1 MPENFGAPGILQRE
15 DDMRHE
21 SWHRRGLL
29 VILAVFAFVIVS
41 GTILCSFHWIY
52 KPFPG
57 FFLHENLTVGPYF
70 LPHWSGGVAGL
81 QSLDVIVKVNG
92 KPVRGRAELYE
103 RVQKLPVG
111 TPSTYS
117 IARRSNTLELTI
129 PSMMFTWQDWF
140 LSFGVYVFT
149 GLAFFVIGVAPYCF
163 RANSP
168 AALPLSLMVIA
179 VFVWFES
186 TFDFMTDGFVPKEMR
201 LFGMILTPS
210 AGIHLAL
217 LLKEGQPVRYSHPF
231 LLVFI
236 YGTAVVLGCLNS
248 LTFFGPADHWIDIF
262 RINYIFACAG
272 AFAFLLIVGSALRN
286 TGTGLERSRLRVM
299 FVGAVLGFLIP
310 TFATVLTSTFQWS
323 IPYNLAMISTVF
335 FPLSVAYALLKY
347 SMFDLGNTLKAGL
360 TRLSLMVFLLTLYA
374 AIFFIVGPSAGIY
387 DKDPLTPLF
396 FSILVVLI
404 FNPVLRGIEA
414 LVDRYIYRQK
424 YDPVKVQRDISLFL
438 RSLTTAPILANGFL
452 RQVTLRLGIQN
463 AVLIYRSHAA
473 PDDLTAA
480 TDEMEVS
487 CSPILDRARVL
498 WSAGNVSGFRGISRS
513 EILANPIFEPQRQEW
528 LAMFEPLGSDLLIP
542 IVFEHEVRGLVS
554 YAAKMQGKE
563 YRGDDLNLLG
573 TLTEQLA
580 LSLENGIRYEQSEK
594 AKDEYRRLYDEA
606 ERVKRRLIEDDRVKK
621 DFVANVCHEL
631 RTPVSTL
638 IGFSEILLERRDLPA
653 ETRDILKT
661 MLSNGQDLSSLMDG
675 LLDFSRREVDSL
687 PNSFEQIDVKDLL
700 EGLELMTQRLIR
712 GRPIEFRINIE
723 AAISTIKSDR
733 RKLQQIL
740 VQLLTNALKF
750 TETGEVEV
758 KIGTVLAQSGA
769 FLEIAVCDTGIGIDK
784 KDQEI
789 IFEGFR
795 QLDGSSRRRFGGT
808 GVGLSLC
815 RKLAEALGGKI
826 TVRSEVGLGS
836 VFSLFL
842 PQTVAM
848 RHSEPMQTAASGVL

>member
-1 MPENFGAPGILQRE
+1 MGHQA
-15 DDMRHE
+15 
-21 SWHRRGLL
+21 WHRRGLL
-29 VILAVFAFVIVS
+29 VIFAVFAFVTVS
-41 GTILCSFHWIY
+41 GTMLSSLHWIY

-57 FFLHENLTVGPYF
+57 FFLHENLTVGPYS

-81 QSLDVIVKVNG
+81 QSLDLIIKVNG
-92 KPVRGRAELYE
+92 SPVSGRAELYD
-103 RVQKLPVG
+103 RVRNLPVG
-111 TPSTYS
+111 TAS
-117 IARRSNTLELTI
+117 IYTVGRRSNILDLTI

-149 GLAFFVIGVAPYCF
+149 GLAFLVIGVAPYCF

-168 AALPLSLMVIA
+168 AALPLSFMVIA

-217 LLKEGQPVRYSHPF
+217 LLKQGRPARHSHPL

-236 YGTAVVLGCLNS
+236 YGTAVVLGSLNS
-248 LTFFGPADHWIDIF
+248 IAFFGPTDRWIEIF
-262 RINYIFACAG
+262 RINYIYTCIG
-272 AFAFLLIVGSALRN
+272 AFAFLSIVGSALRK
-286 TGTGLERSRLRVM
+286 TITGLERSRLRVM
-299 FVGAVLGFLIP
+299 FVGAVLGFLMP
-310 TFATVLTSTFQWS
+310 TVATVLTSTFQWA

-347 SMFDLGNTLKAGL
+347 SLFDLGNTLKAGL
-360 TRLSLMVFLLTLYA
+360 TRLSLMVFLLALYA
-374 AIFFIVGPSAGIY
+374 AVFFLVGPSVGIY

-414 LVDRYIYRQK
+414 LVDRYIYRQE
-424 YDPVKVQRDISLFL
+424 YDPIEVQRDISLFL

-452 RQVTLRLGIQN
+452 KQVTSRLGIQK
-463 AVLIYRSHAA
+463 AVLIYRSPATHE
-473 PDDLTAA
+473 DLTAA
-480 TDEMEVS
+480 IDAMEVDVS
-487 CSPILDRARVL
+487 LLLDRARLL
-498 WSAGNVSGFRGISRS
+498 WRADYLSGFRGLSRS
-513 EILANPIFEPQRQEW
+513 EVLANPVFDPQRKEW
-528 LAMFEPLGSDLLIP
+528 LAIFEPLGSELLLP

-554 YAAKMQGKE
+554 CSAKRQGRE
-563 YRGDDLNLLG
+563 YRGDDLTLLG

-580 LSLENGIRYEQSEK
+580 LSLENGIRYEQSER
-594 AKDEYRRLYDEA
+594 AKDEYRRLYDDA
-606 ERVKRRLIEDDRVKK
+606 ERAKRKLIEADRVKK

-638 IGFSEILLERRDLPA
+638 IGFSEILLERDLPN

-661 MLSNGQDLSSLMDG
+661 MLSNGQDLSSMMDG
-675 LLDFSRREVDSL
+675 LLDFSRMEADAV
-687 PNSFEQIDVKDLL
+687 PNSFEHIDLKDLMD
-700 EGLELMTQRLIR
+700 GLQLMTQRLIR
-712 GRPIEFRINIE
+712 GRPIQFRINIE
-723 AAISTIKSDR
+723 DAIGTINSDP

-750 TETGEVEV
+750 TEKGVVEV
-758 KIGTVLAQSGA
+758 TVATIIEQTGA
-769 FLEIAVCDTGIGIDK
+769 FLEIAVSDTGIGIDK
-784 KDQEI
+784 NDQDI

-808 GVGLSLC
+808 GMGLSLC
-815 RKLAEALGGKI
+815 NKLAAALGGKI
-826 TVRSEVGLGS
+826 TVKSELGLGS

-842 PQTVAM
+842 PLTVGM
-848 RHSEPMQTAASGVL
+848 RHPEAMQAAAA

>member
-1 MPENFGAPGILQRE
+1 
-15 DDMRHE
+15 MRHQ

-41 GTILCSFHWIY
+41 GTIISSFHWIH

-92 KPVRGRAELYE
+92 NPVRGRAELYD

-111 TPSTYS
+111 TAS
-117 IARRSNTLELTI
+117 IYTITRRSNTSELTI

-168 AALPLSLMVIA
+168 AALPLSFMVIA

-201 LFGMILTPS
+201 IFGMILTPS
-210 AGIHLAL
+210 VGIHLAL

-231 LLVFI
+231 LLVLI
-236 YGTAVVLGCLNS
+236 YGTAVVLGWLNS
-248 LTFFGPADHWIDIF
+248 VSFFGPADRWIDIF
-262 RINYIFACAG
+262 RINYIFACVG
-272 AFAFLLIVGSALRN
+272 AFAFLSIVGSALRN
-286 TGTGLERSRLRVM
+286 TATGLERSRLRVM

-360 TRLSLMVFLLTLYA
+360 TRLSLMVFLLALYA
-374 AIFFIVGPSAGIY
+374 AIFFLVGPSVGIY

-414 LVDRYIYRQK
+414 LVDRYIYRQG

-438 RSLTTAPILANGFL
+438 RSLSTAPILANGFL
-452 RQVTLRLGIQN
+452 KQVTLKLGIQN
-463 AVLIYRSHAA
+463 AVLIYRSHATL
-473 PDDLTAA
+473 DDLTAA
-480 TDEMEVS
+480 TDEIEVS
-487 CSPILDRARVL
+487 CSPILDRARLL

-513 EILANPIFEPQRQEW
+513 EVLANPIFEPRRQEW

-554 YAAKMQGKE
+554 YSAKRQGKE

-594 AKDEYRRLYDEA
+594 AKEEYRRLYDEA
-606 ERVKRRLIEDDRVKK
+606 ERAKRRLIEADRVKK

-638 IGFSEILLERRDLPA
+638 IGFSEILLDRDLPG

-675 LLDFSRREVDSL
+675 LLDFSRMEADAV
-687 PNSFEQIDVKDLL
+687 PNSFEPVNVRDLMG
-700 EGLELMTQRLIR
+700 GLQVMTQRLIR
-712 GRPIEFRINIE
+712 GRPIEFRIKIE
-723 AAISTIKSDR
+723 AAIDTIKSDP

-750 TETGEVEV
+750 TETGEVEI
-758 KIGTVLAQSGA
+758 KIGTFVDQGGA
-769 FLEIAVCDTGIGIDK
+769 FLEIAVCDTGIGIHK

-815 RKLAEALGGKI
+815 RKLAESLGGKI
-826 TVRSEVGLGS
+826 TVKSEVGLGS
-836 VFSLFL
+836 IFSLFL
-842 PQTVAM
+842 PQPVAM
-848 RHSEPMQTAASGVL
+848 RHSEPVQT